1 MGVFLAEPITKALNE
16 ALTAR
21 AALSELRRVL
31 EIIVPLAYRPP
42 IKVDKQDHELELYDV
57 LTTGVQRAPPFTAGM
72 ISSRMYLCCRC
83 ITCKQMPAMA
93 VRAVVLPLSLQ
104 SSAQAKN
111 DLMLSLATIA
121 DTLETHSWLSRHT
134 HVMQYVHKS
143 LSTTAISARV

>member
-57 LTTGVQRAPPFTAGM
+57 LTTVVQRATPFHCRHDITVPESPCFYMQADACHG
-72 ISSRMYLCCRC
+72 SWHCC
-83 ITCKQMPAMA
+83 
-93 VRAVVLPLSLQ
+93 
-104 SSAQAKN
+104 
-111 DLMLSLATIA
+111 LATVIPK
-121 DTLETHSWLSRHT
+121 LRP
-134 HVMQYVHKS
+134 
-143 LSTTAISARV
+143 STN

>member
-31 EIIVPLAYRPP
+31 EVIVPLAYRPP

-72 ISSRMYLCCRC
+72 ISMYLSHHVF
-83 ITCKQMPAMA
+83 ICKQMLAMA
-93 VRAVVLPLSLQ
+93 ACTAVLPLSFQ
-104 SSAQAKN
+104 SSAQAQT
-111 DLMLSLATIA
+111 DMMSPLAILA
-121 DTLETHSWLSRHT
+121 DPLD
-134 HVMQYVHKS
+134 
-143 LSTTAISARV
+143 